1 MCCVH
6 SAQIEGGN
14 SHAMQSC
21 ARSPDTLIPGQCI
34 HSRAR
39 AVGCMAG
46 LVLVC
51 VQSAQAFYFSINV
64 SSSQSSICSDG
75 MRASLC
81 WVRIGIRA
89 RIHGGT
95 FHPAWNIFTVRR
107 RAVLRNCSGGIG
119 AGPPWHGDH
128 ARVPRLAAESTCSPM
143 LRARPA
149 NHRPPRPPGSP
160 NEGTQGF
167 QGAACKFDG
176 GCGPVRARGVSSAE
190 SHPKWG
196 CVCVHRQHTHPAWA
210 PCNSL
215 TVHFV
220 IDFKRKNCPV
230 PLKTKHKEKISFGHR
245 GHVHAPLCMQQ
256 RAVSACGDVHR
267 LHTLPSF
274 CTFTDAYHCTHGPHV
289 AVCMCST
296 HSHGPGHPQLAAG
309 SAAWHTSGRT
319 APPHCRTLR
328 TLSPRPL
335 AFGTSADQL
344 CGVHMCTCR
353 LRVCD
358 QCK

>member
-1 MCCVH
+1 
-6 SAQIEGGN
+6 
-14 SHAMQSC
+14 MQSC

-196 CVCVHRQHTHPAWA
+196 CVCVCIGNTHTRHEHRAIRWRCILWSTSNGRIVQSHSKPNIKKKYHSGTVGTCMHRCVCSSGQCQHAGMCTGCTPSPPFARSQMHTTAPTVRTSRCACAAHTHMDLDIRNLLRARLPGTHLVA
-210 PCNSL
+210 PHRRIAEPFAHSL
-215 TVHFV
+215 LAHS
-220 IDFKRKNCPV
+220 R
-230 PLKTKHKEKISFGHR
+230 
-245 GHVHAPLCMQQ
+245 
-256 RAVSACGDVHR
+256 SAR
-267 LHTLPSF
+267 RP
-274 CTFTDAYHCTHGPHV
+274 
-289 AVCMCST
+289 
-296 HSHGPGHPQLAAG
+296 
-309 SAAWHTSGRT
+309 TS
-319 APPHCRTLR
+319 
-328 TLSPRPL
+328 S
-335 AFGTSADQL
+335 
-344 CGVHMCTCR
+344 VVCTCAR
-353 LRVCD
+353 AASECVINVNSRFNIGTLGTDRVS
-358 QCK
+358 